1 MRMNPG
7 SGTGQHLSAELIK
20 LRAQIDMAQMPYNG
34 GGPAVQ
40 AVLADQVPI
49 VKASNIKA
57 D

>member
-20 LRAQIDMAQMPYNG
+20 LRAQIDMAQMPYTG